1 MQLKYLIALMI
12 LCAVPGFFSG
22 SDAWYAS
29 QSALI
34 LRELI
39 AAFIIYRLFINV
51 LSLIWLVSC
60 TWDAVLLPVWLYAPE
75 TLSTVNWFLWPLL
88 LYVALWHTYRNQPVT
103 IDHKVTYVAFG
114 RVKSVQGL
122 LVASLT
128 LCGGSSAIVTNGLIY
143 SYKSGVLQRRA
154 FYNTR
159 GYVIIRISSKSPQQL
174 NDIVGTEW
182 TWGNNCLT
190 LILKVLMWTR

>member
-1 MQLKYLIALMI
+1 ML
-12 LCAVPGFFSG
+12 LCAVPGFFTGSG
-22 SDAWYAS
+22 QWYAS
-29 QSALI
+29 QAALI

-39 AAFIIYRLFINV
+39 AAFLIYRLFINV
-51 LSLIWLVSC
+51 LSLVWLVSC
-60 TWDAVLLPVWLYAPE
+60 TWDVVLLPLWLYAPE
-75 TLSTVNWFLWPLL
+75 TLSTLNWFLWPLL
-88 LYVALWHTYRNQPVT
+88 LYVAFWHTYRNQPT
-103 IDHKVTYVAFG
+103 EIERNATYIAFG

-122 LVASLT
+122 IVAALT
-128 LCGGSSAIVTNGLIY
+128 LCGGSSAIITNGLIY
-143 SYKSGVLQRRA
+143 SYKNGVLQRRA

-159 GYVIIRISSKSPQQL
+159 GYVIIRISGGSPQQL